1 MVSYELHVTYFYLH
15 DLSSCIVPNNRSHDI
30 DSNDIK
36 IYISPFSPFSTFLG
50 LFRRLLQPF
59 STFCFLCFA
68 PKLRR
73 RKVNVESSRPYPRN
87 HRRPKNKTSVGWLI
101 HTLDNSIRFLQ
112 KLTVWTKNRGKHFWP
127 RLMVSVFDR
136 LIKNHNFV
144 FIDWFE
150 KGDLMTVGRK

>member
-36 IYISPFSPFSTFLG
+36 ISTSPFSPFSTFLG
-50 LFRRLLQPF
+50 LFRRLLQTF

-87 HRRPKNKTSVGWLI
+87 HRRPKKQNFCRLTYSYFGQ
-101 HTLDNSIRFLQ
+101 LDSFFAE
-112 KLTVWTKNRGKHFWP
+112 T
-127 RLMVSVFDR
+127 DR
-136 LIKNHNFV
+136 LDKKQRETFLAEINGFG
-144 FIDWFE
+144 F
-150 KGDLMTVGRK
+150 

>member
-1 MVSYELHVTYFYLH
+1 MGSNTAIDIGMTLLSSIKNLHEFVPMVSYELHVTYFYLH
-15 DLSSCIVPNNRSHDI
+15 DLSSCIVPNNRSNDI

-36 IYISPFSPFSTFLG
+36 MSISPFSPFSTFLG

-87 HRRPKNKTSVGWLI
+87 HRRPKNKTSVG
-101 HTLDNSIRFLQ
+101 
-112 KLTVWTKNRGKHFWP
+112 
-127 RLMVSVFDR
+127 
-136 LIKNHNFV
+136 
-144 FIDWFE
+144 
-150 KGDLMTVGRK
+150 